1 MTATAPAAATRAL
14 PQDAPAF
21 CQGMQ
26 YFGEP
31 WPDFDQAAAAPA
43 VSADSGRIAE
53 ADATA
58 AYQTLLMADA
68 LRYVTLQTC
77 GSKGS
82 GHPGG
87 FASSAEAYAALVMLG
102 HTNIVT
108 EVGHHAPGFYS
119 AMFLD
124 TSLEEM
130 GIRTLD
136 DMMARF
142 REKHGLLGHL
152 SGAIPGLLAPAGPLG
167 QGQHF
172 AMAGALLHPD
182 KLFPVTIGDGGMG
195 EPYVLNA
202 MMHFHTAFPKVTNF
216 LPTLI
221 WNGYSQEHHSM
232 VSRLTNEAMIAYWK
246 GHGFAEVVLVDA
258 KDFDDSGQ
266 EAPYVDSTRFSQ
278 GQRLAFAQAV
288 LTGME
293 RAAASA
299 LSGRLTAFILKQL
312 KGAGVHTLG
321 AKSHNLYPADT
332 LDAPHIA
339 EGLQRRALPPAAW
352 GLVRE
357 NFTRAGG
364 GPAVRTA
371 VTEFVLDKAPLG
383 AFPCQ
388 EFAKGDKA
396 VPATAMG
403 ALAAWVGQQDP
414 RFVVTNADGNEA
426 SAMKNINDALK
437 IRHPTPD
444 PLYNQEPTG
453 QVYEPLNEDACA
465 GLAAGLALFGS
476 RALWLSYESFAI
488 NGWPIVQTVTQAMA
502 ELRRPTPSLVCMF
515 TAGALEQGRNGWTHQ
530 RPEIENY
537 FAAQMRNGN
546 VYALFPPDANAIQ
559 ATYEY
564 ATTSLNK
571 GMVIIA
577 SKSPLP
583 VYLSLAEARDAV
595 AKGAAILYQTQPG
608 ELAERANQDAEA
620 EWDDTI
626 KADNGQ
632 QDDKGRKGKQG
643 EKGKKDDKGKK
654 NVKGKDGDKGK
665 KDDKGE
671 QEKQHPQD
679 EQDQRDKQGTIRT
692 KGTVV
697 FAVTG
702 DMVYLPV
709 FEAKD
714 QLEADGWAVRI
725 VAVVNPRRLY
735 RPSDVAW
742 ETVAEPDN
750 AFMDDDH
757 FNALF
762 DGEVLL
768 AVSGGPSASLEP
780 VLLRT
785 RAPRRDTFA
794 WKRGETTASPAEI
807 MDYNGITAER
817 LVARVKALSA

>member
-1 MTATAPAAATRAL
+1 MSAQNAPAYCEGIQYYGAPWANFDRHAARAAISEGQKAINN
-14 PQDAPAF
+14 PSDPDAVF
-21 CQGMQ
+21 
-26 YFGEP
+26 
-31 WPDFDQAAAAPA
+31 
-43 VSADSGRIAE
+43 
-53 ADATA
+53 
-58 AYQTLLMADA
+58 QTLLMADA
-68 LRYVTLQTC
+68 LRYVTLQMC

-124 TSLEEM
+124 SSLEEM
-130 GIRTLD
+130 GIKTMT
-136 DMMARF
+136 DMMTRF

-172 AMAGALLHPD
+172 AMAGALLHPGT
-182 KLFPVTIGDGGMG
+182 LFPVTIGDGGMG
-195 EPYVLNA
+195 EPYVLNS
-202 MMHFHTAFPKVTNF
+202 MMHFNTAYPTVTNY

-232 VSRLTNEAMIAYWK
+232 VSRMSNEEMVNYWK
-246 GHGFAEVVLVDA
+246 GHGFKEVVLVDA
-258 KDFDDSGQ
+258 KVFDDSQQ
-266 EAPYVDSTRFSQ
+266 EGAYVDSSRFSL
-278 GQRLAFAQAV
+278 GQRLAFAKAV
-288 LTGME
+288 LEGVD
-293 RAAASA
+293 RAARSA
-299 LSGRLTAFILKQL
+299 LSGTQTAFIIKQL
-312 KGAGVHTLG
+312 KGTGVHTVG

-332 LDAPHIA
+332 LDKPHMI
-339 EGLQRRALPPAAW
+339 EGLQRRALNPEAW
-352 GLVRE
+352 TIVRE
-357 NFTRAGG
+357 NFSRAGG
-364 GPAVRTA
+364 GPAVKTS
-371 VTEFVLDKAPLG
+371 VTEHVLELAPLG
-383 AFPCQ
+383 NLPFQ
-388 EFAKGDKA
+388 DFAKGEKA

-403 ALAAWVGQQDP
+403 ALVAHVGQQDK

-437 IRHPTPD
+437 IRHPTVD

-465 GLAAGLALFGS
+465 GLAAGLSLFGS

-488 NGWPIVQTVTQAMA
+488 NGWPIIQTVTQAMA
-502 ELRRPTPSLVCMF
+502 ELRRKTPSVVTMF

-546 VYALFPPDANAIQ
+546 VYMLFPCDANAIQ
-559 ATYEY
+559 AAYDY
-564 ATTSLNK
+564 ATNSFNK

-583 VYLSLAEARDAV
+583 VYLSIEESRDAME
-595 AKGAAILYQTQPG
+595 KGAA
-608 ELAERANQDAEA
+608 
-620 EWDDTI
+620 TI
-626 KADNGQ
+626 YESKS
-632 QDDKGRKGKQG
+632 
-643 EKGKKDDKGKK
+643 
-654 NVKGKDGDKGK
+654 GDK
-665 KDDKGE
+665 
-671 QEKQHPQD
+671 
-679 EQDQRDKQGTIRT
+679 
-692 KGTVV
+692 TVT

-702 DMVYLPV
+702 DMVLLPV

-714 QLEADGWAVRI
+714 TLEAEGYRVRI
-725 VAVVNPRRLY
+725 VSVVNPRRLY

-742 ETVAEPDN
+742 DTVSEPDN
-750 AFMDDDH
+750 AFMDDAR

-762 DGEVLL
+762 DADVLM

-780 VLLRT
+780 VLVRT
-785 RAPRRDTFA
+785 RAKARDTFA
-794 WKRGETTASPAEI
+794 WKRGETTASPQEI
-807 MDYNGITAER
+807 MDYNGLSANAM
-817 LVARVKALSA
+817 VARVKALAS